1 MQYLCNT
8 SFCQFVIL
16 KARLTA
22 PGNLKKNQACN
33 KHVFSPIPFFL
44 VFPTSPTPLQKITPA
59 FVFLKLSYFWE
70 VSGEIEAAQQEHMKM

>member
-1 MQYLCNT
+1 MQYLRNT
-8 SFCQFVIL
+8 SFCQFVIF

-22 PGNLKKNQACN
+22 LETLKKQACN

-44 VFPTSPTPLQKITPA
+44 VFPTSPTPLRKITPA